1 MCRQE
6 IEDLVKKNGMKL
18 VSCSSERYLTWVK
31 ITIEYEGNRYQD
43 LFNTESLKSDLE
55 NRLKVIK
62 KYSI

>member
-18 VSCSSERYLTWVK
+18 ISFCSERYLTWVK

-43 LFNTESLKSDLE
+43 LFNMESLKSDLE